1 MKGEKEMKKKILSF
15 SLSLMMILSM
25 IIPVSAT
32 NDAVSCYVR
41 IATSDMIV
49 QPRVQLEVNKDA
61 ADTVFGTNY
70 NSNPTIMDALVE
82 VVYYSLFQSDGN
94 IENFENERDSIKE
107 CIDLNGT
114 WLKGIFG
121 TNNEGNNYWGY
132 TDGTQTTGVMDETYL
147 SNDSDICFYYSDY
160 TNTYG
165 GYFDKIVY
173 NIQTNQDLTVDIFG
187 IDRTKYNSYQ
197 EEYLNNANVTIS
209 NDEGVE
215 VASQTS
221 KDGKVTFSNLT
232 VGTYTMTAS
241 WNEGNHCFI
250 APEATVNVTKEKP
263 SNAGIDTKKP
273 EYSKSDIDFL
283 DAYSA
288 MNKKINN
295 ESLINSA
302 NDDINVFWN
311 MLAKG
316 AMNGKVSSIDID
328 FNNLDYA
335 TLVKTPQKLAKVL
348 IAMANNNYS
357 INNRVYNNKTIVE
370 LLLDSMENDGSF
382 SSLNR
387 KNQKIKA
394 YANEQVWCLIALEI
408 VDANY
413 DKEKALNYLY
423 SCQNSDNGFGYG
435 QYSDCGI
442 SSWVIS
448 LSEIMN
454 IDENVTNKTVDYIN
468 SQWDDLYQINDSSSM
483 APFLSTHYATDKQM
497 KQFLSASYN
506 NQGEYFTWGSTSTSE
521 NAYAKYPSIQC
532 LGDYKNKTS
541 VYEMLDAYYDGTQKP
556 KLVSGDNQS
565 FNIKEGKTLTFK
577 SDANISDFE
586 KVLIDN
592 KEVDSSNY
600 ELKEGSTI
608 ITLNKDYLKQL
619 SSGKHSIQI
628 ISTTGIVATTFEVK
642 DNENKP
648 VEDNKNKPNG
658 NVEDNSN
665 NTNATTNEVIS
676 TTNKKKENTKSVK
689 TGDTNN
695 NVYLIL
701 LFASMMGCVYIAK
714 QKNEID

>member
-25 IIPVSAT
+25 IIPVSAL
-32 NDAVSCYVR
+32 DDSISCYVR
-41 IATSDMIV
+41 VATADDIIQS
-49 QPRVQLEVNKDA
+49 RVKLDVNKGA
-61 ADTVFGTNY
+61 ADAVFGTDTNKE
-70 NSNPTIMDALVE
+70 PTIEDALVE
-82 VVYYSLFQSDGN
+82 VAYYSLFMEDGN
-94 IENFENERDSIKE
+94 IDDFKINADDLKSM
-107 CIDLNGT
+107 IDLNGSWINSLFLT
-114 WLKGIFG
+114 P
-121 TNNEGNNYWGY
+121 NEGNKYWGY
-132 TDGTQTTGVMDETYL
+132 TDGTELTDAMDQTYL
-147 SNDSDICFYYSDY
+147 TKDSDICFYYSDY
-160 TNTYG
+160 TNTYS

-173 NIQTNQDLTVDIFG
+173 NLQEGKMLNVDVFG
-187 IDRTKYNSYQ
+187 IDRTKYNSYK
-197 EEYLNNANVTIS
+197 EEALNKAIVTIS
-209 NDEGVE
+209 NEKDEV
-215 VASQTS
+215 VATQIS
-221 KDGKVTFSNLT
+221 KNGEVTFENLPA
-232 VGTYTMTAS
+232 GTYTMTAS
-241 WNEGNHCFI
+241 WNEGKHSFI
-250 APEATVNVTKEKP
+250 APEATVNVTKAAPTNSGVE
-263 SNAGIDTKKP
+263 TKKP
-273 EYSKSDIDFL
+273 EYSKSDVDFK

-316 AMNGKVSSIDID
+316 AMNGKASSIDID
-328 FNNLDYA
+328 FSNLDYA

-357 INNRVYNNKTIVE
+357 INNKVYNNKTVVE

-408 VDANY
+408 ADANY

-454 IDENVTNKTVDYIN
+454 MDENVINKTVDYIN

-483 APFLSTHYATDKQM
+483 APFLSTHYANDKQM

-506 NQGEYFTWGSTSTSE
+506 KQGEYFTWGSTSTSE

-532 LGDYKNKTS
+532 LGDYKNKIS

-592 KEVDSSNY
+592 KEVDPSNY

-628 ISTTGIVATTFEVK
+628 VSTTGIVATTFEVK

-658 NVEDNSN
+658 NVEGNSN

-701 LFASMMGCVYIAK
+701 LFASMVGCVYIAK

>member
-1 MKGEKEMKKKILSF
+1 MKKKILSF
-15 SLSLMMILSM
+15 SLSLIMILSM

-132 TDGTQTTGVMDETYL
+132 TDGTQITGVMDETYL

-187 IDRTKYNSYQ
+187 IDRTKYNSYK
-197 EEYLNNANVTIS
+197 EEYLNNANVTIL
-209 NDEGVE
+209 NDKGVE

-232 VGTYTMTAS
+232 VGTYTMKAS

-273 EYSKSDIDFL
+273 EYSKSDVDFL

-316 AMNGKVSSIDID
+316 AMKGKASSIDID
-328 FNNLDYA
+328 FNTLDYA
-335 TLVKTPQKLAKVL
+335 TLIKTPQKLAKVL
-348 IAMANNNYS
+348 IAMANNNFS
-357 INNRVYNNKTIVE
+357 INNKVYNNKTVVE
-370 LLLDSMENDGSF
+370 LLLDTMDNDGSF

-408 VDANY
+408 ADANY

-435 QYSDCGI
+435 QYSDCGT
-442 SSWVIS
+442 SSWVVS

-454 IDENVTNKTVDYIN
+454 MDENVISKTVDYIN
-468 SQWDDLYQINDSSSM
+468 GQWDGLYQTNDSSSM
-483 APFLSTHYATDKQM
+483 APFLSTHYANDKQM
-497 KQFLSASYN
+497 RQFLSSSYKKA
-506 NQGEYFTWGSTSTSE
+506 GEYFTWGASSE
-521 NAYAKYPSIQC
+521 ENEYAKYPSIQC
-532 LGDYKNKTS
+532 LGDFNNKKS
-541 VYEMLDAYYDGTQKP
+541 IYQILDDIYDGNIQPT
-556 KLVSGDNQS
+556 LVSGENQS
-565 FNIKEGKTLTFK
+565 YVLGTNEELTFK
-577 SDANISDFE
+577 SDADINDFQ
-586 KVLIDN
+586 KLLVDN
-592 KEVDSSNY
+592 EEVDSDY
-600 ELKEGSTI
+600 YTLKEGSTI
-608 ITLNKDYLKQL
+608 VTLNKEYLNKL
-619 SSGKHSIQI
+619 SKGSHSLQI
-628 ISTTGIVATTFEVK
+628 VSTNGTVATVFTIREK
-642 DNENKP
+642 ETPKNENTNTN
-648 VEDNKNKPNG
+648 VEDNK
-658 NVEDNSN
+658 
-665 NTNATTNEVIS
+665 S
-676 TTNKKKENTKSVK
+676 TDKKDAKSVK
-689 TGDTNN
+689 TGDANN
-695 NVYLIL
+695 PYIMTLIASMLLYVYL
-701 LFASMMGCVYIAK
+701 VRR
-714 QKNEID
+714 KNEIN

>member
-1 MKGEKEMKKKILSF
+1 MKKKILSF
-15 SLSLMMILSM
+15 SLSLIMILSM

-232 VGTYTMTAS
+232 VGTYTMKAS

-273 EYSKSDIDFL
+273 EYSKSDVDFL

-316 AMNGKVSSIDID
+316 AMNGKASSIDID
-328 FNNLDYA
+328 FNTLDYA
-335 TLVKTPQKLAKVL
+335 TLIKTPQKLAKVL
-348 IAMANNNYS
+348 IAIANNNFS
-357 INNRVYNNKTIVE
+357 INNKVYNNKTVVE
-370 LLLDSMENDGSF
+370 LLLDTMDNDGSF

-408 VDANY
+408 ADANY

-435 QYSDCGI
+435 QYSDCGT
-442 SSWVIS
+442 SSWVVS

-454 IDENVTNKTVDYIN
+454 MDENVISKTVDYIN
-468 SQWDDLYQINDSSSM
+468 GQWDGLYQTNDSSSM
-483 APFLSTHYATDKQM
+483 APFLSTHYANDKQM
-497 KQFLSASYN
+497 RQFLSSSYKKA
-506 NQGEYFTWGSTSTSE
+506 GEYFTWGASSE
-521 NAYAKYPSIQC
+521 ENEYAKYPSIQC
-532 LGDYKNKTS
+532 LGDFNNKKS
-541 VYEMLDAYYDGTQKP
+541 IYQILDDIYDGNIQPT
-556 KLVSGDNQS
+556 LVSGENQS
-565 FNIKEGKTLTFK
+565 YVLGTNEELTFK
-577 SDANISDFE
+577 SDADINDFQ
-586 KVLIDN
+586 KLLVDN
-592 KEVDSSNY
+592 EEVDSDY
-600 ELKEGSTI
+600 YTLKEGSTI
-608 ITLNKDYLKQL
+608 VTLNKEYLNKL
-619 SSGKHSIQI
+619 SKGSHSLQI
-628 ISTTGIVATTFEVK
+628 VSTNGTVATVFTIREK
-642 DNENKP
+642 ETPKNENTNTN
-648 VEDNKNKPNG
+648 VEDNK
-658 NVEDNSN
+658 
-665 NTNATTNEVIS
+665 S
-676 TTNKKKENTKSVK
+676 TDKKDAKSVK
-689 TGDTNN
+689 TGDANN
-695 NVYLIL
+695 PYIMTLIASMLLYVYL
-701 LFASMMGCVYIAK
+701 VRR
-714 QKNEID
+714 KNEIN

>member
-1 MKGEKEMKKKILSF
+1 MKKKILSF

-25 IIPVSAT
+25 IIPVSASG
-32 NDAVSCYVR
+32 DSISCYVR
-41 IATSDMIV
+41 VATADEIIQS
-49 QPRVQLEVNKDA
+49 RVKLDVNKGA
-61 ADTVFGTNY
+61 ADAVFGTDTNKE
-70 NSNPTIMDALVE
+70 PTIEDALVE
-82 VVYYSLFQSDGN
+82 VTYYSLFMEDGN
-94 IENFENERDSIKE
+94 IDDFQTNAEYLKSLIV
-107 CIDLNGT
+107 LNGSWINSLFST
-114 WLKGIFG
+114 P
-121 TNNEGNNYWGY
+121 NEGNKYWGY
-132 TDGTQTTGVMDETYL
+132 ADGTELTDAMDQTYL
-147 SNDSDICFYYSDY
+147 TKDSDICFYYSDY
-160 TNTYG
+160 TNTYS

-173 NIQTNQDLTVDIFG
+173 NLQEGKVLNVDVFG
-187 IDRTKYNSYQ
+187 IDRTKYNSYK
-197 EEYLNNANVTIS
+197 EEALNNAEVTIS
-209 NDEGVE
+209 NENDEV
-215 VASQTS
+215 VATQTS
-221 KDGKVTFSNLT
+221 KNGEVTFENLP

-241 WNEGNHCFI
+241 WNEGNHSFI
-250 APEATVNVTKEKP
+250 APEATVNVTKDAPTNSGVE
-263 SNAGIDTKKP
+263 TKKP
-273 EYSKSDIDFL
+273 EYSKSDVDFK

-295 ESLINSA
+295 ESLINST

-316 AMNGKVSSIDID
+316 AMNGKTSSIDID

-335 TLVKTPQKLAKVL
+335 TLIKTPQKLAKVL

-357 INNRVYNNKTIVE
+357 INNKVYNNKTVVE

-408 VDANY
+408 ADANY

-435 QYSDCGI
+435 QYSDCGT

-454 IDENVTNKTVDYIN
+454 MDENVINKTVDYIN

-506 NQGEYFTWGSTSTSE
+506 KQGEYFTWGSTSTSE

-565 FNIKEGKTLTFK
+565 FNIKEDKTLTFK

-592 KEVDSSNY
+592 KEVDPSNY

-619 SSGKHSIQI
+619 SLGKHSIQI
-628 ISTTGIVATTFEVK
+628 VSTAGIVATTFEVK
-642 DNENKP
+642 DNENNP
-648 VEDNKNKPNG
+648 VDDNKNKPNG
-658 NVEDNSN
+658 NLEGNSN

-701 LFASMMGCVYIAK
+701 LFVSMMGCVYIAK

>member
-25 IIPVSAT
+25 IIPVSAL
-32 NDAVSCYVR
+32 DDSISCYVR
-41 IATSDMIV
+41 VATADDIIQS
-49 QPRVQLEVNKDA
+49 RVKLDVNKGA
-61 ADTVFGTNY
+61 ADAVFGTDTNKE
-70 NSNPTIMDALVE
+70 PTIEDALVE
-82 VVYYSLFQSDGN
+82 VAYYSLFKEDGN
-94 IENFENERDSIKE
+94 IDDFKINADDLKSM
-107 CIDLNGT
+107 IDLNGSWINSLFLT
-114 WLKGIFG
+114 P
-121 TNNEGNNYWGY
+121 NEGNKYWGY
-132 TDGTQTTGVMDETYL
+132 TDGTELTDAMDQTYL
-147 SNDSDICFYYSDY
+147 TKDSDICFYYSDY
-160 TNTYG
+160 TNTYS

-173 NIQTNQDLTVDIFG
+173 NLQEGKMLNVDVFG
-187 IDRTKYNSYQ
+187 IDRTKYNSYK
-197 EEYLNNANVTIS
+197 EEALNKAIVTIS
-209 NDEGVE
+209 NEKDEV
-215 VASQTS
+215 VATQIS
-221 KDGKVTFSNLT
+221 KNGEVTFENLPA
-232 VGTYTMTAS
+232 GTYTMTAS
-241 WNEGNHCFI
+241 WNEGNHSFI
-250 APEATVNVTKEKP
+250 APEATVNVTKAAPTNSGVE
-263 SNAGIDTKKP
+263 TKKP
-273 EYSKSDIDFL
+273 EYSKSDVDFK

-316 AMNGKVSSIDID
+316 AMNGKASSIDID
-328 FNNLDYA
+328 FSNLDYA

-357 INNRVYNNKTIVE
+357 INNKVYNNKTVVE

-408 VDANY
+408 ADANY

-454 IDENVTNKTVDYIN
+454 MDENVINKTVDYIN

-483 APFLSTHYATDKQM
+483 SPFLSTHYANDKQM

-506 NQGEYFTWGSTSTSE
+506 KQGEYFTWGSTSTSE

-532 LGDYKNKTS
+532 LGDYKNKIS

-577 SDANISDFE
+577 SNANISDFE

-628 ISTTGIVATTFEVK
+628 VSTTGIVATTFEVK

-658 NVEDNSN
+658 NVEGNSN

-701 LFASMMGCVYIAK
+701 LFASMVGCVYIAK